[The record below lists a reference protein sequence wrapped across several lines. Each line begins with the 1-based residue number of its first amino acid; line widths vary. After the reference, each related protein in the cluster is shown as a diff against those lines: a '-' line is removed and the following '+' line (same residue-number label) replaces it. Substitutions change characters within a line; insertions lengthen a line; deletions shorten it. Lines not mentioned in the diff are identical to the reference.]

1 MIMPVNEMHESFL
14 HFYDKQS
21 NFAAPEVTA
30 EEIDIYLNYAQ
41 EQFIKYLVEKGLEKS
56 QEWIDYTRNLINSIN
71 ITPTPSTS
79 LNKPNSFIVVLP
91 GVGSGYAEYRHAILE
106 EASITIPASAAGCDG
121 DTTLRVP
128 VVPITRDEYAKAIT
142 NPFKKPWREELL
154 RITAPINRDSFELIA
169 FPGCTITTYHL
180 DYIKIP
186 NKIQYGVAY
195 AVPTFNVD
203 CELEVNAAMK
213 IIEMAVS
220 FALQT
225 IGDPRIAT
233 KQYDKLI
240 KTV

>member
-1 MIMPVNEMHESFL
+1 MIMPVAEMHESFL

-21 NFAAPEVTA
+21 NFAAPEITA

-41 EQFIKYLVEKGLEKS
+41 EQFIKYLIEKGVEKS
-56 QEWIDYTRNLINSIN
+56 QEWVDYTRNLVTSVT
-71 ITPTPSTS
+71 ITPAGVGS
-79 LNKPNSFIVVLP
+79 KPNSFRIALP
-91 GVGSGYAEYRHAILE
+91 TTTPGSEYRHSLLE
-106 EASITIPASAAGCDG
+106 EADITIPASAAACDG

-128 VVPITRDEYAKAIT
+128 VVPITRDEYAKAIR
-142 NPFKKPWREELL
+142 NPFRKPWREELL
-154 RITAPINRDSFELIA
+154 RITRPGDQFEIIA
-169 FPGCTITTYHL
+169 FPGCIVNTYYL
-180 DYIKIP
+180 DYLKIP
-186 NKIQYGVAY
+186 RRIQYGSNYSPQIADVS
-195 AVPTFNVD
+195 